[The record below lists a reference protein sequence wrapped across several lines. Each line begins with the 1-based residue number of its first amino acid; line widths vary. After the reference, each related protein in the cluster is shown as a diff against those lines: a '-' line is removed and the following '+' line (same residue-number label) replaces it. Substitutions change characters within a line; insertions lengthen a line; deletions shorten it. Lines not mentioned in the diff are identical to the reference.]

1 MRVARSLFSGFDPI
15 LFGGAL
21 LLSFFGL
28 VTMFTYQGENIFFN
42 RQVIWIILSSA
53 ALLLALIPDYRFLRT
68 GNMGFYWYVGIVIT
82 LVLLFIFGDV
92 TLGAQRRFDLG
103 FFAFQ
108 PSDPAKLILIVILA
122 KYFSKR
128 HELIGDFKHI
138 FVSGVY
144 AFILFALVF
153 LQPDF
158 GTAVI
163 LFGVW
168 LGMVVVAGIRIRH
181 LLTVFMLGAV
191 AFGLLWSFAFAD
203 YQKDRIATFLNPLED
218 MQGAGY
224 NAYQSRVAVGSGEL
238 FGKGVGY
245 GTQSKLLYLPEF
257 QTDFIFAA
265 FAEEW
270 GFIGVAVLFVVF
282 GVLIWRILF
291 IAAHAATNFEALFAT
306 GVAIL
311 FVGHFFVHIGMNIGV
326 LPVTG
331 LTMPFMS
338 YGGSHLLTE
347 FIALGMVMAMRRYA
361 TVVSEGTGDVVTDG
375 IIPSESN
382 RLGKTTGQHQ
392 H

>member
-42 RQVIWIILSSA
+42 RQVIWIVLSSA

-382 RLGKTTGQHQ
+382 RLGKTTGQRQ

>member
-42 RQVIWIILSSA
+42 RQVIWIVLSSA